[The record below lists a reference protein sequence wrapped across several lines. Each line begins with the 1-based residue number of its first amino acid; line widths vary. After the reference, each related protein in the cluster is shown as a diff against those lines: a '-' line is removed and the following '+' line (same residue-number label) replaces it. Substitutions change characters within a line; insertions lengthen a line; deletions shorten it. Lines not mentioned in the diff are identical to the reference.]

1 MINYKNFPWPKNL
14 VDLLNKH
21 WVMAPKTDRII
32 RNDIFWTVYRVSD
45 KGAKLVNETL
55 DYINGCSNFSP
66 RDGKYTIDDAKEV
79 LSMLDEIGK
88 MFNVSRK
95 IERKNEIQKAG
106 KDYVI

>member
-1 MINYKNFPWPKNL
+1 MINYNFPWPKDL

-21 WVMAPKTDRII
+21 WVMSPEKNQII
-32 RNDIFWTVYRVSD
+32 RNDIFCTVYCVSD
-45 KGAKLVNETL
+45 KGAKLINETL
-55 DYINGCSNFSP
+55 DYISGYSNFSP
-66 RDGKYTIDDAKEV
+66 RDGKYNIDDAKKV

-106 KDYVI
+106 EDYVI